1 MTHLNI
7 WQKSFSRSSGRLM
20 APTQASLCIS
30 SFDDD
35 DSGVD
40 SELLMAATNPTR
52 LVYFG
57 GGGAS
62 VVVLMGGVPLA
73 MGAAPPP

>member
-1 MTHLNI
+1 
-7 WQKSFSRSSGRLM
+7 
-20 APTQASLCIS
+20 LCIS

-52 LVYFG
+52 LVYFE

-62 VVVLMGGVPLA
+62 VEGLIGGVPFA